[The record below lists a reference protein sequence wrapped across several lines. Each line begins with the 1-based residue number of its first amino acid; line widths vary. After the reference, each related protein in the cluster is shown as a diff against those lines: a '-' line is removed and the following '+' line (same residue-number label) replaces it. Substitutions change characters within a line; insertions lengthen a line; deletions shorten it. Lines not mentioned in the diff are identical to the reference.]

1 MGAFRKTAF
10 AAITSIGFA
19 ASAEE
24 TKLVRVPTIDIV
36 DGPAENFT
44 GKVRV
49 QSRFRNDSPSR
60 LGGGLVTFASGA
72 RTAWHT
78 HPLGQT
84 LVVVSGTGW
93 VQIEGKARE
102 EIRSGDIVVIPP
114 NVRHWH
120 GATSTSPMSHV
131 AIAEALNDS
140 AVTWF
145 EHVRDSDYLQQ
156 PKAAAK

>member
-1 MGAFRKTAF
+1 MSALRKIALVVMASLGIAATA
-10 AAITSIGFA
+10 A
-19 ASAEE
+19 E
-24 TKLVRVPTIDIV
+24 TKLVRVPFNDVV
-36 DGPAENFT
+36 DGPAANFT

-49 QSRFRNDSPSR
+49 QSRFRNAPPSR
-60 LGGGLVTFASGA
+60 VGGGLVSFAPGA

-84 LVVVSGTGW
+84 LIVVSGVGW
-93 VQIEGKARE
+93 VQIEGGSRE
-102 EIRSGDIVVIPP
+102 EIRTGDIVVIPP
-114 NVRHWH
+114 NSRHWH

-156 PKAAAK
+156 PNAAAK

>member
-1 MGAFRKTAF
+1 MSALRKTAL

-24 TKLVRVPTIDIV
+24 TKLIRIPTNDVV

-49 QSRFRNDSPSR
+49 QSRFRNDAPSR
-60 LGGGLVTFASGA
+60 LGGGLVTFAPGA
-72 RTAWHT
+72 RTAWHI

-84 LVVVSGTGW
+84 LIVISGSGW
-93 VQIEGKARE
+93 VQIEGGPRE
-102 EIRSGDIVVIPP
+102 EIREGDIVVIPP

-120 GATSTSPMSHV
+120 GATASSRMSHV
-131 AIAEALNDS
+131 AITESLNDS

-145 EHVRDSDYLQQ
+145 EHVRDADYL
-156 PKAAAK
+156 PSAPAVTK